1 VAAGPHTFLLERP
14 CANSYYRVLLHQ
26 LRVVEHEFLE
36 TVKLSGSDGVG
47 ISQPDAEQVEK
58 LALLPGY
65 GDRAS

>member
-1 VAAGPHTFLLERP
+1 MKSRRAEEHASPSGWQQGRTPFLLERP

-47 ISQPDAEQVEK
+47 IS
-58 LALLPGY
+58 
-65 GDRAS
+65 